1 MYSLINYFTGPNEE
15 NQNNENGLSDRM
27 ANLVRNYNG
36 NKIHCYKPFVLSLN
50 SRKMLDY
57 INKATPV
64 NEKLKFYSDYN
75 KLLVE
80 VCKIIYEKFD
90 PTCIYTFNN
99 EIHLVYYYNN
109 NGNYIL
115 NGNIHKLLTRISSY
129 ASVKMSNIL
138 AKNNIEI
145 ENFYFEGNIVE
156 FTEEYETLNFLIWR
170 QFDCVRNTLN
180 SLYKCYKIN
189 ENTKLGSN
197 PRDVLKSIK
206 LDTIKKE
213 LFEKDDISSMITDDI
228 LYGILLKKEIY
239 YKENETD
246 KNEIVTRKRIV
257 EVSHD
262 FTNDFTKNMQNYIT
276 NKKL

>member
-1 MYSLINYFTGPNEE
+1 MFFKAIVSNLIDYFTNTNEE
-15 NQNNENGLSDRM
+15 SPIRNGLSDRM
-27 ANLVRNYNG
+27 TNLVRNYN
-36 NKIHCYKPFVLSLN
+36 NHRIHCYKPFVLSLN

-57 INKATPV
+57 INKVTSV
-64 NEKLKFYSDYN
+64 NEKLKFYSEYN

-80 VCKIIYEKFD
+80 VGKILYEKFD

-99 EIHLVYYYNN
+99 EIHLVYYYDN

-129 ASVKMSNIL
+129 ASVKMNSIL
-138 AKNNIEI
+138 SKNNIEI
-145 ENFYFEGNIVE
+145 ENFYFDGNIVE
-156 FTEEYETLNFLIWR
+156 FSEDYETFNFLIWR
-170 QFDCVRNTLN
+170 QFDCMRNTLN
-180 SLYKCYKIN
+180 SLYRCYKID
-189 ENTKLGSN
+189 ENN
-197 PRDVLKSIK
+197 NDVLKSTKLNVIK
-206 LDTIKKE
+206 NE
-213 LFEKDDISSMITDDI
+213 LFENDSISSLITNDI

-246 KNEIVTRKRIV
+246 KNEMVTRKKIV

-262 FTNDFTKNMQNYIT
+262 FTNDFTKNMQNYII